1 VTSAGVVKSMQQ
13 KLHRLNVR
21 IGSRLQAM
29 KDLGVQQPQL
39 VRTKELLQLTEFEEQ
54 VHQPQ
59 TPNPKPHTL
68 THQSHVAAGH
78 RVSCRQVH
86 RRRQVRGRRG
96 RALQVRVT
104 CDYRD
109 M

>member
-1 VTSAGVVKSMQQ
+1 MQQ

-54 VHQPQ
+54 VH
-59 TPNPKPHTL
+59 
-68 THQSHVAAGH
+68 
-78 RVSCRQVH
+78 
-86 RRRQVRGRRG
+86 
-96 RALQVRVT
+96 
-104 CDYRD
+104 
-109 M
+109 

>member
-1 VTSAGVVKSMQQ
+1 VRANSREENCVAVLKKCDTRCRYETPVTSAGVVKSMQQ

-54 VHQPQ
+54 VH
-59 TPNPKPHTL
+59 
-68 THQSHVAAGH
+68 
-78 RVSCRQVH
+78 
-86 RRRQVRGRRG
+86 
-96 RALQVRVT
+96 
-104 CDYRD
+104 
-109 M
+109 